1 MLLRNHQFY
10 EFYFS
15 RWNIFGSSTVRNVFE
30 NASSVEEFVRCDLLK
45 WDLDDLHA
53 TKKGLNVV
61 DAILPVMMNVLNDYY
76 LNK

>member
-10 EFYFS
+10 ELYFS
-15 RWNIFGSSTVRNVFE
+15 RWKIFDSSTVRNVFE

-45 WDLDDLHA
+45 WNSDDLRA

-61 DAILPVMMNVLNDYY
+61 DAILPDMMNVLGDYY